1 MNLKSAAHRLGVHYQ
16 TAYRYVRSGELV
28 AVRVG
33 SGYAISEAAVEILR
47 SRLAATEASRVR
59 QPRVEVS
66 ADRAFEA
73 ELDELIESA
82 TLSAQPV
89 FDLITRWLATN
100 VGEVCVLRLLS
111 DDGEHAPVVAWFDA
125 DPTSRGVF
133 GAYVSAAVPR
143 ADQGLSGATLANG
156 RSVVEHHA
164 SPRDFERLLPQ
175 QFRQYSEQLVFQSFV
190 SVPIMSAS
198 GRVVGALTVARRYGR
213 RPFGDDVVATVQQ
226 LAGKMA
232 EAIARVER
240 FSAAW
245 VARDTMHESLEHLF
259 ALDPSLTIDDL
270 VEVVLDLFDDSIAEA
285 VFDTSRRLVAANT
298 ACMERFGLSEA
309 TLSDVRLGSGRV
321 PPCPL
326 FGIEEFWNGLLYGH
340 SDFVTVPGAVCAP
353 GAPDAPGVHWVVV
366 RRPDAS
372 PAAVVAACEPEAALA
387 ADSLADLIGRP
398 SCWGLCLGQAE
409 EQVTV

>member
-190 SVPIMSAS
+190 SVPIMFAS

-285 VFDTSRRLVAANT
+285 VFDTSRRLVAANV
-298 ACMERFGLSEA
+298 ACMDRFGLSEA